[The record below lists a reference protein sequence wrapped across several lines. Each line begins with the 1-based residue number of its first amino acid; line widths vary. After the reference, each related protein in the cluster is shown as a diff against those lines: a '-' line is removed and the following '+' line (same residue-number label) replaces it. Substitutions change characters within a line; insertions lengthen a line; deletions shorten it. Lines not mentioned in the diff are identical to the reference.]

1 MKISEIT
8 NTQDK
13 LDLLKSIMDNTWRSI
28 AQPNIAPAQVVP
40 VRQIMPAK
48 PVVKVRPM
56 AKIKSLAKPK
66 KAPYAAAPK
75 PLPKSKPLQQTPTQ
89 IKHQQ
94 LKNQQDYAL
103 AVKKTFD
110 KDVAKIPK
118 SLQSLPT
125 NIVSPIGGGDP
136 EFNKKLE
143 LARKQGEQNRSN
155 GSLPRP
161 Y

>member
-1 MKISEIT
+1 VKISEIT
-8 NTQDK
+8 NAQDK

-28 AQPNIAPAQVVP
+28 AQPNTAPAQVTP
-40 VRQIMPAK
+40 IRQIMPAK
-48 PVVKVRPM
+48 PAVKVKPI
-56 AKIKSLAKPK
+56 AKIK

-75 PLPKSKPLQQTPTQ
+75 PLPKPKPIPQTPTQ

-94 LKNQQDYAL
+94 QKSQQDYAQ

-110 KDVAKIPK
+110 KDMAKIPK

-136 EFNKKLE
+136 EFNKRLE

-155 GSLPRP
+155 DSIPHSN
-161 Y
+161 

>member
-1 MKISEIT
+1 LRINEFTSPED
-8 NTQDK
+8 Q
-13 LDLLKSIMDNTWRSI
+13 LALLKILMDGAWAAFSWE
-28 AQPNIAPAQVVP
+28 
-40 VRQIMPAK
+40 RQIKAPTNKPYRATPLKKIVKAK
-48 PVVKVRPM
+48 ATP
-56 AKIKSLAKPK
+56 KPK

-75 PLPKSKPLQQTPTQ
+75 PLPKPKPIPQTPTQ

-94 LKNQQDYAL
+94 HKYQQDYAQ

-110 KDVAKIPK
+110 KDMTKMPK
-118 SLQSLPT
+118 SLQPLPT

-155 GSLPRP
+155 DSKPHS